1 MKFRDLK
8 IGQKFRFVG
17 PAADLRGP
25 EAPVDAI
32 RTKASSRTFTNPDSA
47 NDRQPN
53 GKPWKRTSRLEYAVA
68 VVNESRRLLSFK
80 EYLKEYFKQLIE
92 ASTDKRFWFH
102 TKSKKLVKVTAK
114 WHDWEVVKNAE
125 KFGLKQSQVFE
136 FEADVKRNVD
146 VIGGIRRLMRIGGW
160 RPLLIQ
166 ITTGAPTWSIA
177 AETLPEVAAAAKAL
191 SKRNEHP
198 GRIFL
203 DYGRKSVVL
212 RGGQIDAFLDTGKI
226 VVQKTEIGRTM
237 AQFR

>member
-1 MKFRDLK
+1 MEFRDLK
-8 IGQKFRFVG
+8 IGQKFRFTNQFG
-17 PAADLRGP
+17 LDKKT
-25 EAPVDAI
+25 I
-32 RTKASSRTFTNPDSA
+32 RTKVSQRTFKNRGDKVS
-47 NDRQPN
+47 
-53 GKPWKRTSRLEYAVA
+53 RTSRLGYDVTPLKEA
-68 VVNESRRLLSFK
+68 LLSFK
-80 EYLKEYFKQLIE
+80 QYLKECSSWLVE
-92 ASTDKRFWFH
+92 ASTDKRFWFN

-136 FEADVKRNVD
+136 FEADVKRGRD
-146 VIGGIRRLMRIGGW
+146 VIGGVRRLMRIGGW

-203 DYGRKSVVL
+203 DYGRESVVL
-212 RGGQIDAFLDTGKI
+212 RGGQIDAFLNTGKI

>member
-1 MKFRDLK
+1 MEFRDLK
-8 IGQKFRFVG
+8 IGQKFRFTNQFG
-17 PAADLRGP
+17 LDKKT
-25 EAPVDAI
+25 I
-32 RTKASSRTFTNPDSA
+32 RTKVSQRTFKNRGDKVS
-47 NDRQPN
+47 
-53 GKPWKRTSRLEYAVA
+53 RTSRLGYDVTPLK
-68 VVNESRRLLSFK
+68 ESLLSFK
-80 EYLKEYFKQLIE
+80 QYLKECSSWLVE

-166 ITTGAPTWSIA
+166 IGTGGPTWSIA
-177 AETLPEVAAAAKAL
+177 TDTLPEAAAAAKAM

-203 DYGRKSVVL
+203 DYGRESAVL
-212 RGGQIDAFLDTGKI
+212 LGGQIDAFLNTGKI

>member
-1 MKFRDLK
+1 MEFRDLK
-8 IGQKFRFVG
+8 IGQKFRFTNQFG
-17 PAADLRGP
+17 LDKKT
-25 EAPVDAI
+25 I
-32 RTKASSRTFTNPDSA
+32 RTKVSQRTFKNRGDKVS
-47 NDRQPN
+47 
-53 GKPWKRTSRLEYAVA
+53 RTSRLGYDVTPLK
-68 VVNESRRLLSFK
+68 ESLLSFK
-80 EYLKEYFKQLIE
+80 QYLKECSRWLIE